1 MLALGIVFES
11 DAELNQAFA
20 RFKELADKKHE
31 IFDDD
36 LQVLVG
42 ESATDSNADALKLVS
57 LKTVAQTGTVP
68 VADLVLE
75 ISGENHSCQ
84 SSGDGLVD
92 AAFKAVDKLVPGS
105 RSLLLYSVNA
115 ITAGSDSQG
124 EVSVRLEENS
134 RIVNG
139 QGADTD
145 IVVASV
151 KAYVNGLNKL
161 HAGRHR
167 VNPQSGVAV

>member
-1 MLALGIVFES
+1 
-11 DAELNQAFA
+11 
-20 RFKELADKKHE
+20 
-31 IFDDD
+31 
-36 LQVLVG
+36 
-42 ESATDSNADALKLVS
+42 
-57 LKTVAQTGTVP
+57 VAGKSQ
-68 VADLVLE
+68 
-75 ISGENHSCQ
+75 SCQ

-124 EVSVRLEENS
+124 EVSVRLEENN

-161 HAGRHR
+161 HSGAYR
-167 VNPQSGVAV
+167 VNPQSGAAV

>member
-1 MLALGIVFES
+1 MSE
-11 DAELNQAFA
+11 AFQ

-36 LQVLVG
+36 LQVLAG
-42 ESATDSNADALKLVS
+42 EGDFGSGVESLKYVS
-57 LKTVAQTGTVP
+57 LKIFSEAGAIPT
-68 VADLVLE
+68 ADLMIE
-75 ISGENHSCQ
+75 SSGKNLHAHAT
-84 SSGDGLVD
+84 GDGLVD
-92 AAFKAVDKLVPGS
+92 AAFKAVEMIVPGD
-105 RSLLLYSVNA
+105 RILLLYSVNA

-124 EVSVRLEENS
+124 EVSVRLQEGD
-134 RIVNG
+134 RVVNG

-161 HAGRHR
+161 QSGQKRT
-167 VNPQSGVAV
+167 NPQSGATV